1 MGMTIHCSSACQN
14 RGFTYIARRAI
25 KVRVICPVTL
35 TFCRI
40 HNARFTG
47 MYYDV
52 VAESPN
58 VSVRFESNHKTVYRW
73 RFFRQSIRY
82 MIRTVQG
89 IFFFYVGVLRILSY
103 ICISSVYRFLSNDP
117 RPKKNWSPCSYRNI
131 HCKRCIKRN
140 RLLLLLYV
148 STESSASEHSSSST
162 RYIICVKRFFF
173 VFFNVVAVPA
183 RQCLLWY
190 CFE

>member
-25 KVRVICPVTL
+25 KVRVSCPVTL

-89 IFFFYVGVLRILSY
+89 IFFFTLGYSESY
-103 ICISSVYRFLSNDP
+103 HI
-117 RPKKNWSPCSYRNI
+117 
-131 HCKRCIKRN
+131 
-140 RLLLLLYV
+140 YV
-148 STESSASEHSSSST
+148 SPRYTVFCRMTHARKRTGHRAPTGIYTANAVSSEIDYCYYCTYQQSHPHPNTAA
-162 RYIICVKRFFF
+162 
-173 VFFNVVAVPA
+173 VV
-183 RQCLLWY
+183 QGI
-190 CFE
+190 